1 MRQKLEWIS
10 GLKLKTAL
18 WLVAI
23 TCATFVSIALAG
35 LPAIPMI
42 GVAVAAAAVSI
53 SKLTLRL
60 SSLTCLSCGKDLSG
74 QPVSSHGV
82 ACPGCGA
89 IRSPGLVEI
98 ARFRPSHPAT
108 PTLPPEGDNDGH
120 A

>member
-1 MRQKLEWIS
+1 MRRKLDWIS

-23 TCATFVSIALAG
+23 SLATFISIALAG
-35 LPAIPMI
+35 LPAVPMI
-42 GVAVAAAAVSI
+42 SVAVAAAAVSV

-60 SSLTCLSCGKDLSG
+60 SHPTCLSCGHDLTN
-74 QPVSSHGV
+74 QPVSAQGI

-89 IRSPGLVEI
+89 VRSPGLVEI
-98 ARFRPSHPAT
+98 ARLRA
-108 PTLPPEGDNDGH
+108 PEPGPDDDSTI

>member
-10 GLKLKTAL
+10 SLKIKTAL

-23 TCATFVSIALAG
+23 TLATFVSITLAG

-60 SSLTCLSCGKDLSG
+60 SHPTCFSCGRDLSS
-74 QPVSSHGV
+74 QPVGTHGI
-82 ACPGCGA
+82 ACPGCGSV
-89 IRSPGLVEI
+89 RSPGLVEF
-98 ARFRPSHPAT
+98 ARFGKPEARPDDDK
-108 PTLPPEGDNDGH
+108 PTV
-120 A
+120 

>member
-10 GLKLKTAL
+10 GLKIKTAL

-23 TCATFVSIALAG
+23 SLATFISITLAG
-35 LPAIPMI
+35 LPWVPMV
-42 GVAVAAAAVSI
+42 GVAMAAAAVSV

-60 SSLTCLSCGKDLSG
+60 AHPTCFSCGHDLSD
-74 QPVSSHGV
+74 QPICTHGI

-89 IRSPGLVEI
+89 VRSPGLVEI
-98 ARFRPSHPAT
+98 AKLRDSIRQDDDDSA
-108 PTLPPEGDNDGH
+108 